1 MVIGSLPLEIFR
13 SIVKVLT
20 MNRCSEV
27 MMKRDYDVITL
38 AQWQRMVALEPPV
51 QMPRVSRGDYV
62 PDDELPA
69 VRFVW
74 DVAVGGLI
82 VYGVENVTLH

>member
-1 MVIGSLPLEIFR
+1 
-13 SIVKVLT
+13 
-20 MNRCSEV
+20 
-27 MMKRDYDVITL
+27 
-38 AQWQRMVALEPPV
+38 MVALEPPV
-51 QMPRVSRGDYV
+51 QMPRLSRGDYV

>member
-1 MVIGSLPLEIFR
+1 MEIFR

-20 MNRCSEV
+20 LFGGREKV
-27 MMKRDYDVITL
+27 VKRAYDVITME
-38 AQWQRMVALEPPV
+38 QWQRMVELEPPV
-51 QMPRVSRGDYV
+51 QMPRLSRGDYIE
-62 PDDELPA
+62 DDKLPA

-74 DVAVGGLI
+74 DVQLGAMI

>member
-1 MVIGSLPLEIFR
+1 
-13 SIVKVLT
+13 
-20 MNRCSEV
+20 
-27 MMKRDYDVITL
+27 
-38 AQWQRMVALEPPV
+38 
-51 QMPRVSRGDYV
+51 MPRVSRGDYV